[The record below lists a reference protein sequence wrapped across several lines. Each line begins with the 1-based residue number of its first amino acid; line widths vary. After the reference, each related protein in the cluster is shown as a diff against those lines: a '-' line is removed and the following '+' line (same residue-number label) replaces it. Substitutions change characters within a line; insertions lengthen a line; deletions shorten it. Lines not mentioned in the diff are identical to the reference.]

1 MNNLFSG
8 SGGGGKSSAGG
19 LLGTIGGAVGSFF
32 GPIGSAVGGFL
43 GKTVGKFFN
52 ANGNAFVNGHLQPF
66 ANGGVVSSPTMFPM
80 SGNRTGLM
88 GERGAEAIMPL
99 KRTPSGQ
106 LGVQAQTSPAT
117 VNVYNQSDSKIETV
131 QRPDGDT
138 DIFIR
143 RVNNALRNE
152 RTQAGFSSALQRNQ
166 SRGVQAS

>member
-1 MNNLFSG
+1 
-8 SGGGGKSSAGG
+8 
-19 LLGTIGGAVGSFF
+19 
-32 GPIGSAVGGFL
+32 
-43 GKTVGKFFN
+43 
-52 ANGNAFVNGHLQPF
+52 
-66 ANGGVVSSPTMFPM
+66 M

-88 GERGAEAIMPL
+88 GERGAKAIMPL

-117 VNVYNQSDSKIETV
+117 VNVYNQSDSRIETV

-143 RVNNALRNE
+143 RVNSALRSE
-152 RTQAGFSSALQRNQ
+152 RTQAGFGAALQRNQ